1 MKKKRI
7 SALCAALL
15 VTASMFSGCGNKTDE
30 SVSEETT
37 INIIQDG
44 TEAPVSESGQPVTV
58 TNPEGE
64 VVTDANGEAV
74 TAVVTSAT
82 SFVDPGANLGGNDIS
97 APETEVTEETKP
109 VNHEEIANMIEQGT
123 VAEKKPVIAEYNVD
137 YKTRYGYNTLNDQ
150 EKALYAD
157 ILEAVKSVK
166 TKVKV
171 DDSVTDEM
179 WIKVYGTLY
188 MQEPQ
193 LFWLTS
199 KKVVKGKLWY
209 WEIDPEIIASMQKEI
224 DATASKVLTEA
235 DGKDTYGKL
244 KVFHDYITL
253 NNDFIKEEGF
263 NQTIY
268 GGLAKGTIQCE
279 GYAKTMQYLCDMAG
293 IESMVV
299 VGSNEANDTH
309 AWNVVKVDGEWY
321 NIDCT
326 WDDPILTEVDE
337 TNVRYRYFLVPDEW
351 IHNKSHFNINKKI
364 SGTQLTYFNPPACTA
379 TKMNYFNVTNQVYS
393 DKASADKALREKLK
407 SVASSKLRAAE
418 IRVSDKSVY
427 DAITADLKEYASWIK
442 SENSS
447 VSSVAS
453 NCDPNTLVIELDL
466 IY

>member
-1 MKKKRI
+1 MKKRI
-7 SALCAALL
+7 SAVCAALL
-15 VTASMFSGCGNKTDE
+15 LTASMFSGCGKKTEDATT
-30 SVSEETT
+30 EETT

-44 TEAPVSESGQPVTV
+44 TEAPSADGQD
-58 TNPEGE
+58 GS
-64 VVTDANGEAV
+64 
-74 TAVVTSAT
+74 SADGT
-82 SFVDPGANLGGNDIS
+82 TGFVDPGANIDFGGDQT
-97 APETEVTEETKP
+97 APEIAETEGTLP
-109 VNHEEIANMIEQGT
+109 VNHEEIVSMIEGGVVT
-123 VAEKKPVIAEYNVD
+123 EKKPVITEYNVD

-179 WIKVYGTLY
+179 WIKVYGCLY

-199 KKVVKGKLWY
+199 KKVVKGRLWY
-209 WEIDPEIIASMQKEI
+209 WETDPEKIASMQKEI
-224 DATASKVLTEA
+224 DAKVSEVLAQAE
-235 DGKDTYGKL
+235 GKDTYGKL

-253 NNDFIKEEGF
+253 NNNFVKEEGF

-268 GGLAKGTIQCE
+268 GGFVKGTVQCE
-279 GYAKTMQYLCDMAG
+279 GYAKTMQYLCDMSG
-293 IESMVV
+293 IESMVI
-299 VGSNEANDTH
+299 VGSNEANDSH
-309 AWNVVKVDGEWY
+309 AWNVVKVDGDWY

-326 WDDPILTEVDE
+326 WDDPILSEVDE

-351 IHNKSHFNINKKI
+351 IHNKSHFNVNKKI
-364 SGTQLTYFNPPACTA
+364 SGTQLTYFTPPACTA

-393 DKASADKALREKLK
+393 DKASAESALKEKLK
-407 SVASSKLRAAE
+407 STAASKMRAAE

-427 DAITADLKEYASWIK
+427 DAVTAGLKDYAAWIK
-442 SENSS
+442 NENSS
-447 VSSVAS
+447 VTSVAS

>member
-1 MKKKRI
+1 MKKRI
-7 SALCAALL
+7 SAVCAALL
-15 VTASMFSGCGNKTDE
+15 ITASMFSGCGKKTE
-30 SVSEETT
+30 ETPAEETT

-44 TEAPVSESGQPVTV
+44 TEAPVSEEQDNSSTGT
-58 TNPEGE
+58 
-64 VVTDANGEAV
+64 
-74 TAVVTSAT
+74 TA
-82 SFVDPGANLGGNDIS
+82 FVDPGANIDFGGS
-97 APETEVTEETKP
+97 ETAPEIVTEADTGLPE
-109 VNHEEIANMIEQGT
+109 NQEEIVSMIEGGVVT
-123 VAEKKPVIAEYNVD
+123 EKKPVLTDYNVD
-137 YKTRYGYNTLNDQ
+137 FKTRYGYNTLNDQ

-179 WIKVYGTLY
+179 WIKVYGCLY

-209 WEIDPEIIASMQKEI
+209 WETDPEIIASMQKEI
-224 DATASKVLTEA
+224 DAKVA
-235 DGKDTYGKL
+235 DVLAQAQGKDTYGKI

-253 NNDFIKEEGF
+253 NNNFVKESGF

-268 GGLAKGTIQCE
+268 GGFVKGTIQCE
-279 GYAKTMQYLCDMAG
+279 GYAKTMQYLCDMSG

-309 AWNVVKVDGEWY
+309 AWNVIKVDGDWY

-326 WDDPILTEVDE
+326 WDDPILSEVDE

-351 IHNKSHFNINKKI
+351 IHNKSHFNINRKI
-364 SGTQLTYFNPPACTA
+364 SGTQLTYFTPPACTA

-393 DKASADKALREKLK
+393 DKASADSALKEKLK
-407 SVASSKLRAAE
+407 STANAKMRAAE

-427 DAITADLKEYASWIK
+427 DAITANLKDYASWIK

-447 VSSVAS
+447 VTSVAS